1 MLPYIHTFQRRARVP
16 TGTFYRKFL
25 YFDPCLLFTLFCATI
40 YRKRGGKDMIIHD
53 ISRDT
58 LTAPVYEGDPETEVT
73 QLKNMEELDEYN
85 LSAISMSVHAG
96 THIDAPLHYMEDGSP
111 IDLLR
116 LNTFY
121 GKCTVIT
128 VEGVLTGSD
137 MERLLPYCKRRI
149 LFHGSG
155 KTFLSQS
162 AAIVLADSH
171 VVLVGTDAD
180 SIAPP
185 FDEDRPHRELAKA
198 GIAVLEN
205 LYLDKIDDGEYDLC
219 AFPVKLAGLEA
230 APCRAILFEMEK
242 GLN

>member
-1 MLPYIHTFQRRARVP
+1 
-16 TGTFYRKFL
+16 
-25 YFDPCLLFTLFCATI
+25 
-40 YRKRGGKDMIIHD
+40 MIIHD

-58 LTAPVYEGDPETEVT
+58 LKCPVYEGDPDTVVT
-73 QLKNMEELDEYN
+73 QLHDIETEEYN

-96 THIDAPLHYMEDGSP
+96 THIDAPLHFSEDGSA
-111 IDLLR
+111 IDDLR

-128 VEGVLTGSD
+128 VEGVLTGDD

-149 LFHGSG
+149 LFRGLG
-155 KTFLSQS
+155 NTYLSQS
-162 AAIVLADSH
+162 AAIVLAESK
-171 VVLVGTDAD
+171 VVLVGTDAE
-180 SIAPP
+180 SIAPS
-185 FDEDRPHRELAKA
+185 FDEARPHRELARA

-205 LYLDKIDDGEYDLC
+205 LNLENIDDGEYELC
-219 AFPVKLAGLEA
+219 AFPVKLGGLEA

>member
-1 MLPYIHTFQRRARVP
+1 
-16 TGTFYRKFL
+16 
-25 YFDPCLLFTLFCATI
+25 
-40 YRKRGGKDMIIHD
+40 MIIHD

-58 LTAPVYEGDPETEVT
+58 LTAPVYGGDPETRVT
-73 QLKNMEELDEYN
+73 RLKNMDEDEYN
-85 LSAISMSVHAG
+85 LSAVSMSVHAG
-96 THIDAPLHYMEDGSP
+96 THIDAPLHFCEDGCA
-111 IDLLR
+111 IDALR

-121 GKCTVIT
+121 GKCTVIS
-128 VEGVLTGSD
+128 VEGILTGDD

-149 LFHGSG
+149 LFRGEG
-155 KTFLSQS
+155 NTYLSQS
-162 AAIVLADSH
+162 AAIVLAESK

-185 FDEDRPHRELAKA
+185 FDEGRPHRELALA

-205 LYLDKIDDGEYDLC
+205 LNLSSIDDGEYDLC
-219 AFPVKLAGLEA
+219 AFPVKLGGLEA

>member
-1 MLPYIHTFQRRARVP
+1 
-16 TGTFYRKFL
+16 
-25 YFDPCLLFTLFCATI
+25 
-40 YRKRGGKDMIIHD
+40 MIIHD
-53 ISRDT
+53 ISRDS
-58 LTAPVYEGDPETEVT
+58 LTTPVYKDDPKPEAEFI
-73 QLKNMEELDEYN
+73 KSMENYDEYN
-85 LSAISMSVHAG
+85 LSYIKMTTHSG
-96 THIDAPLHYMEDGSP
+96 THIDAPLHFCEDGSSV
-111 IDLLR
+111 DQLR

-121 GKCTVIT
+121 GKCTVIS
-128 VEGVLTGSD
+128 VEGILTGED

-149 LFHGSG
+149 LFRGNG
-155 KTFLSQS
+155 KTFLSTS
-162 AAIVLADSH
+162 AAQVLADSK

-185 FDEDRPHRELAKA
+185 FDEIRPHRELARA

-205 LYLDKIDDGEYDLC
+205 LNLSAIRPGDYDLC

>member
-1 MLPYIHTFQRRARVP
+1 
-16 TGTFYRKFL
+16 
-25 YFDPCLLFTLFCATI
+25 
-40 YRKRGGKDMIIHD
+40 MIIHD

-58 LTAPVYEGDPETEVT
+58 LTAPVYDGDPETEVT
-73 QLKNMEELDEYN
+73 ALKSIDGDGYN

-96 THIDAPLHYMEDGSP
+96 THIDAPLHFSGDGKA
-111 IDLLR
+111 IDQLR

-128 VEGVLTGSD
+128 VEGILTGDD

-149 LFHGSG
+149 LFHGEG
-155 KTFLSQS
+155 ETYLSQS
-162 AAIVLADSH
+162 AAIVLADSD

-185 FDEDRPHRELAKA
+185 FDEMKPHLELARA
-198 GIAVLEN
+198 GISVLEN
-205 LYLDKIDDGEYDLC
+205 LNLSAIDDGEYDLC
-219 AFPVKLAGLEA
+219 AFPVKLGGLEA
-230 APCRAILFEMEK
+230 APCRAILLEMEK